1 MVASVDKMVADQGTV
16 GARLPQGAPNRAQS
30 EKAENALARRIA
42 LQDKFATGVLF
53 AIVAAICVL
62 LFSLIAYIVASGAGK
77 LLDVSFLTGKPEQFK
92 EGGGIGPELFNSFYL
107 LVLTLLISVPIALG
121 GAIYLTEYA
130 PKNRLTHFVKTAIE
144 ALSSLPSIV
153 VGLFGF
159 LFFVLQMGWG
169 FSILSGALAL
179 TMFNL
184 PILVRVIQQALEAIP
199 NDQREGGLALGAS
212 RWETT
217 IHVLLPAALPAIITG
232 IILSAGRCVRRGGGP
247 HLYSGPV
254 GADARFHEFRFF
266 ECVVSVECV
275 PPGGRR
281 LRCTFGR
288 LTAKAWCPIWMR
300 FRAVPLRCSWCA
312 FWHSTCL
319 PDSLAAWRARI
330 HAKLQK
336 MSRSPSILD
345 VALIFGSRDSFLPLS
360 RLAAKLPI
368 YNCMSWWRAGC
379 RKRKG
384 RA

>member
-1 MVASVDKMVADQGTV
+1 MAASVDKMVADQGTV

-30 EKAENALARRIA
+30 EKAKNALARRIA

-199 NDQREGGLALGAS
+199 NDQREGGLALERA
-212 RWETT
+212 
-217 IHVLLPAALPAIITG
+217 
-232 IILSAGRCVRRGGGP
+232 AGRRPFTCCSPRRCPLLSRASFCRRDVCLARLRRLFIRRGSRRP
-247 HLYSGPV
+247 CSISRV
-254 GADARFHEFRFF
+254 STFRALRVRGM
-266 ECVVSVECV
+266 CSAQ
-275 PPGGRR
+275 PRR
-281 LRCTFGR
+281 LRCTSGR
-288 LTAKAWCPIWMR
+288 LTAKVWCPTWTR

-319 PDSLAAWRARI
+319 LDSLVAWRARI

-368 YNCMSWWRAGC
+368 YNCMSW
-379 RKRKG
+379 
-384 RA
+384 

>member
-1 MVASVDKMVADQGTV
+1 MVANTVEAVANR
-16 GARLPQGAPNRAQS
+16 ACAPQGSPKRSASAKVES
-30 EKAENALARRIA
+30 ALARRIA
-42 LQDKFATGVLF
+42 LQDTFATGVLF

-77 LLDVSFLTGKPEQFK
+77 LFDVSFLTGKPEQFK

-107 LVLTLLISVPIALG
+107 LVPTLLISVPIALG

-130 PKNRLTHFVKTAIE
+130 PKNHLTHFVKTAIE

-232 IILSAGRCVRRGGGP
+232 IILSAGRVFGEAAALIYTAGQSAPMLDFTSFDFSSASCPWNVFRPAETLAVHIWKINSEGVVP
-247 HLYSGPV
+247 DLDAVSSGAAAV
-254 GADARFHEFRFF
+254 LMVCILAFNLLARF
-266 ECVVSVECV
+266 V
-275 PPGGRR
+275 
-281 LRCTFGR
+281 GR
-288 LTAKAWCPIWMR
+288 LASKNTR
-300 FRAVPLRCSWCA
+300 
-312 FWHSTCL
+312 
-319 PDSLAAWRARI
+319 
-330 HAKLQK
+330 
-336 MSRSPSILD
+336 
-345 VALIFGSRDSFLPLS
+345 
-360 RLAAKLPI
+360 
-368 YNCMSWWRAGC
+368 
-379 RKRKG
+379 
-384 RA
+384 